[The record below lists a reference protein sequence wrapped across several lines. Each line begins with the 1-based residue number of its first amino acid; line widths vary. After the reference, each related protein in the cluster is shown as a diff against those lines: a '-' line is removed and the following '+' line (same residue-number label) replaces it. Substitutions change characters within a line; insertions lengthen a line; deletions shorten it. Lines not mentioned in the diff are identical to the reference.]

1 MPIFCRLKHQ
11 MANVVQNI
19 AHPSLQIAELLHP
32 VIRKNRP
39 FRSAATLKDCAAGH
53 QGLTSD
59 LIGSS

>member
-1 MPIFCRLKHQ
+1 
-11 MANVVQNI
+11 MAIVVQNI
-19 AHPSLQIAELLHP
+19 AHPSLQIAEMLHP

-39 FRSAATLKDCAAGH
+39 FSNAATSKDCASGH

>member
-1 MPIFCRLKHQ
+1 